1 MKTDKKVQEYFGGL
15 EKSDRL
21 VLLQVWSEILDCL
34 RNLKFAEDRLSE
46 KISYG
51 MPAICIDGKACF
63 GLAVFAKHYSFFPFS
78 GSILQNFEVDLRKSG
93 FIFTKS
99 GLHFTKDKQIPK
111 TLLKKIIKAKLESI

>member
-78 GSILQNFEVDLRKSG
+78 RSILQNFEVDLRKSC
-93 FIFTKS
+93 FVFTES
-99 GLHFTKDKQIPK
+99 GLHFTENKPIPK
-111 TLLKKIIKAKLESI
+111 TLLKKIIKAKLKSI

>member
-15 EKSDRL
+15 EKGDRL

-34 RNLKFAEDRLSE
+34 LSLKVAEDRLSE

-63 GLAVFAKHYSFFPFS
+63 GLAVFTKHYSFFPFS
-78 GSILQNFEVDLRKSG
+78 GSILQNFEKELKG
-93 FIFTKS
+93 FTYTKS
-99 GLHFTKDKQIPK
+99 GLHFTREQRIPK

>member
-15 EKSDRL
+15 EKSDRE

-34 RNLKFAEDRLSE
+34 RGLKVAEDRLSE

-78 GSILQNFEVDLRKSG
+78 GGILQNFEKELKG
-93 FIFTKS
+93 FTYTKS
-99 GLHFTKDKQIPK
+99 GLHFTEDKRIPK
-111 TLLKKIIKAKLESI
+111 TLLKKIIKFKIGA